1 MTCPRSHSQDMNPG
15 SLAQNLEH
23 TTLSCAHRQIHAD
36 ASAGQRLLEVES
48 SPCPSHGLVG
58 LALPFPAHA
67 LKEVSFSAD
76 SGLTVACIYISTGA
90 SFQLPPFTEHNESWS
105 TRASVSFHTY
115 SL

>member
-58 LALPFPAHA
+58 LALPFPARP
-67 LKEVSFSAD
+67 
-76 SGLTVACIYISTGA
+76 C
-90 SFQLPPFTEHNESWS
+90 LPGWAPGPQFENHS
-105 TRASVSFHTY
+105 
-115 SL
+115 